1 MDETLDTSKFSDKDI
16 IEGKG
21 FKKPKSKSGKI
32 KTGWKNQPTL
42 QNLKDDFNEAKGSRS
57 TLDAQWDRWDRL
69 YEAPKHEGKPGSSKV
84 APKLIRKQVE
94 WRCPA
99 LSEPFLSTNNLYDI
113 KPLTHEDAARAKQN
127 SLVLNRQFNT
137 QLDKVLL
144 VDKIIRKVAKEGT
157 AIVRT
162 GWAFK
167 EEEYTELVPE
177 FEYEE
182 VPEEMMQQV
191 QEQYE
196 QYAAMR
202 DSAPDSYEQLPE
214 ELKASIEMSLEQ
226 QMLLQARQVGE
237 VEQTA
242 TRTIYNK
249 PTTEVCNIRNVYIDP
264 TCKGDMDKA
273 QFVIHSYESS
283 LSDLKKDG
291 NFKNLDQLENYD
303 ESGSLDHDGDSE
315 SSNFKFKDEARKKII
330 VYEYWGEWD
339 IDGNGETKP
348 IVASWIGDT
357 LVRLDE
363 NPFPD
368 GKPPF
373 VVFNYIP
380 EDDSV
385 YGIPDAELLG
395 DNQEILGAVTR
406 GVIDIMGKSANAQT
420 GYSKQFLDATN
431 EIRFRN
437 GEDYKFNQGF
447 DPRAHMHVHTFPEI
461 PNSALQVIQMMN
473 NDAEATSGVKAF
485 GQDGL
490 SAVNFGNT
498 ATGVRGVLDAVS
510 KREMSVLRRISDGFI
525 KLGRKIIA
533 MNSEF
538 LSEEEIIRVTNDEF
552 VRVRR
557 DDLAG
562 EFDVTL
568 TISTAEADDAKA
580 QELAFMLQTMG
591 DSMGQE
597 VMKMILVEIAR
608 LRKMPDLA
616 EAIANY
622 SPEPDPLQ
630 QKAQELELAKMEAE
644 IALVNA
650 EAAETQAKAQVYSA
664 KIAVENARA
673 KDLEGSASNKALDF
687 VNKDTGT
694 AHQQELEKQEI
705 INQGNIAKQQAKD
718 EGQAAQMREQ
728 HNLSLLQKAADA
740 GLPELATGDENVE
753 NDMAMPTI

>member
-1 MDETLDTSKFSDKDI
+1 M
-16 IEGKG
+16 
-21 FKKPKSKSGKI
+21 
-32 KTGWKNQPTL
+32 
-42 QNLKDDFNEAKGSRS
+42 
-57 TLDAQWDRWDRL
+57 
-69 YEAPKHEGKPGSSKV
+69 
-84 APKLIRKQVE
+84 
-94 WRCPA
+94 
-99 LSEPFLSTNNLYDI
+99 
-113 KPLTHEDAARAKQN
+113 
-127 SLVLNRQFNT
+127 
-137 QLDKVLL
+137 
-144 VDKIIRKVAKEGT
+144 
-157 AIVRT
+157 
-162 GWAFK
+162 
-167 EEEYTELVPE
+167 
-177 FEYEE
+177 
-182 VPEEMMQQV
+182 
-191 QEQYE
+191 
-196 QYAAMR
+196 
-202 DSAPDSYEQLPE
+202 
-214 ELKASIEMSLEQ
+214 
-226 QMLLQARQVGE
+226 
-237 VEQTA
+237 
-242 TRTIYNK
+242 
-249 PTTEVCNIRNVYIDP
+249 
-264 TCKGDMDKA
+264 
-273 QFVIHSYESS
+273 
-283 LSDLKKDG
+283 
-291 NFKNLDQLENYD
+291 
-303 ESGSLDHDGDSE
+303 
-315 SSNFKFKDEARKKII
+315 
-330 VYEYWGEWD
+330 
-339 IDGNGETKP
+339 
-348 IVASWIGDT
+348 
-357 LVRLDE
+357 
-363 NPFPD
+363 
-368 GKPPF
+368 
-373 VVFNYIP
+373 
-380 EDDSV
+380 
-385 YGIPDAELLG
+385 LG